1 MLLSCI
7 AVNMKCG
14 DHVCFQE
21 LNTFWYQVRTPLD
34 TDSPYSVVYAQRKA
48 ECVGVYV
55 KRWDEA
61 ILG

>member
-1 MLLSCI
+1 
-7 AVNMKCG
+7 MKCG

-34 TDSPYSVVYAQRKA
+34 TDSPYSVAYAQRKA

-55 KRWDEA
+55 KRGGGYSWVR
-61 ILG
+61 